1 MSLEF
6 SSPPRLSQFHCWRCG
21 EQLAEDVLPIRRA
34 ELCVVCNAD
43 LHVCKMCSF
52 YNTSVADAC
61 EEPVATAVG
70 NKERANYCDYFKAS
84 PRAYKGP
91 GDDAAAR
98 ARAEL
103 DALFGGAA
111 SSTPSADAAG
121 SQSELERLFG
131 LKKD

>member
-1 MSLEF
+1 MEI
-6 SSPPRLSQFHCWRCG
+6 SQATRQSEFHCWRCG

-34 ELCVVCNAD
+34 ELCSACNAD
-43 LHVCKMCSF
+43 LHACKMCGF

-61 EEPVATAVG
+61 EEPVATAVS
-70 NKERANYCDYFKAS
+70 NKERANYCDYFKPS
-84 PRAYKGP
+84 PRAYKGAV
-91 GDDAAAR
+91 DDAAAR

-103 DALFGGAA
+103 EALFGGAA
-111 SSTPSADAAG
+111 SAAPSTDAAR